1 MFQPCWWVTAKSSH
15 LRHEFDNL
23 PIGAH
28 LAFEPFKK
36 VSLWYL
42 IWGFGLVICW
52 FCGDNFDVGS
62 NLHSHLFLYVASSA
76 FESIMTAIYPFWESL
91 KNYSSKKLKDFHA
104 ASSKENGLVRFFI
117 QRRPNTLTSSIT
129 QASIPIFLLKIAFF
143 LALQIAQQVIII
155 SKCTNLYS
163 SVLLCIFIEP
173 ICIVRYYFVN

>member
-91 KNYSSKKLKDFHA
+91 KVTWLKSTNSSMISNSWL
-104 ASSKENGLVRFFI
+104 GI
-117 QRRPNTLTSSIT
+117 TRPGNSD
-129 QASIPIFLLKIAFF
+129 P
-143 LALQIAQQVIII
+143 
-155 SKCTNLYS
+155 N
-163 SVLLCIFIEP
+163 
-173 ICIVRYYFVN
+173 